1 VELKEVFQ
9 NINREAGPAPV
20 PLDPV
25 FVEKLAR
32 IIPEALRISLINP
45 LIELSPYQS
54 IAAGLC
60 AGARNHFS
68 DTLTAG
74 ASVAAKWPPLLAS
87 W

>member
-1 VELKEVFQ
+1 MVTLLIFRGLNCFARYNKEQV
-9 NINREAGPAPV
+9 
-20 PLDPV
+20 LH
-25 FVEKLAR
+25 
-32 IIPEALRISLINP
+32 EALRISLINP